1 NCMALDIIHNKLN
14 SLKMLCPDLACDK
27 SLQQLQSFLSGLA
40 AEEKI
45 ELRDDDKNKGTDGKG
60 SLKAL
65 SAALALSSILVSS
78 TVPALP
84 AAADISGL
92 TPCKDSKQFAKRE
105 KQQLK
110 KLESSLKL
118 YAPDS
123 APALAIKATMEK
135 TKRRFDNYGKQ
146 GLLCGSDGLPHL
158 IVSGD
163 QRHWGE
169 FITPGILFLY
179 IAGWIGWVGRS
190 YLIAIRDEKKPTQ
203 KEIIIDV
210 PLASRLVFRGFS
222 WPVAAYLNMT
232 GSNTT
237 DDRLMKLLSKLGSV
251 NKSSGMGINDKVN
264 NVPTPIDVTTNVA
277 YQPLGPSGLNY
288 FTPLAT
294 FYGTASHL
302 YHPSL
307 WPKCTSGT
315 LHDLAFGAWN
325 MDTDASSHLNNS
337 VTSLSKNF
345 NTCMYPS
352 ISVGDGHS
360 IPVTNT
366 GNSILP
372 TPLKSLHLNNVL
384 ITFHIFKNLI
394 YVRQFVRDN
403 NCIIEFDAFGFFVKD
418 FMTRRVLLR
427 CDSTGDL
434 YLVMA
439 PSLIPYVFLVSQ
451 HTWYQRLD
459 IQDVKRCVILFPI
472 ILFRVIRRN
481 LPCFV
486 MLVSL
491 ANTVENY

>member
-1 NCMALDIIHNKLN
+1 MSFTISTSFIQPLELSKTSHLGSRKVTSSSIVCSGATE
-14 SLKMLCPDLACDK
+14 DK
-27 SLQQLQSFLSGLA
+27 S
-40 AEEKI
+40 
-45 ELRDDDKNKGTDGKG
+45 KGTDGKG

-105 KQQLK
+105 KQSLK

-222 WPVAAYLNMT
+222 WPVAAYREFLN
-232 GSNTT
+232 
-237 DDRLMKLLSKLGSV
+237 
-251 NKSSGMGINDKVN
+251 
-264 NVPTPIDVTTNVA
+264 
-277 YQPLGPSGLNY
+277 
-288 FTPLAT
+288 
-294 FYGTASHL
+294 
-302 YHPSL
+302 
-307 WPKCTSGT
+307 
-315 LHDLAFGAWN
+315 
-325 MDTDASSHLNNS
+325 
-337 VTSLSKNF
+337 
-345 NTCMYPS
+345 
-352 ISVGDGHS
+352 
-360 IPVTNT
+360 
-366 GNSILP
+366 
-372 TPLKSLHLNNVL
+372 
-384 ITFHIFKNLI
+384 
-394 YVRQFVRDN
+394 
-403 NCIIEFDAFGFFVKD
+403 
-418 FMTRRVLLR
+418 
-427 CDSTGDL
+427 GDL
-434 YLVMA
+434 ID
-439 PSLIPYVFLVSQ
+439 P
-451 HTWYQRLD
+451 
-459 IQDVKRCVILFPI
+459 
-472 ILFRVIRRN
+472 
-481 LPCFV
+481 
-486 MLVSL
+486 
-491 ANTVENY
+491 TV